1 MEAVDQ
7 TFQRNK
13 YSPANGKIINVSLT
27 GPLREWINA
36 QVDSG
41 EYANASDYIRDLIR
55 HDQTQRDALRLA
67 LIEGEQSGISKRK
80 VSKII
85 QSTKA
90 RLKNG

>member
-1 MEAVDQ
+1 MK
-7 TFQRNK
+7 TL
-13 YSPANGKIINVSLT
+13 NVSLT
-27 GPLREWINA
+27 GPLREWIDA

-67 LIEGEQSGISKRK
+67 LIEGEQSGVNKRK
-80 VSKII
+80 VGKII